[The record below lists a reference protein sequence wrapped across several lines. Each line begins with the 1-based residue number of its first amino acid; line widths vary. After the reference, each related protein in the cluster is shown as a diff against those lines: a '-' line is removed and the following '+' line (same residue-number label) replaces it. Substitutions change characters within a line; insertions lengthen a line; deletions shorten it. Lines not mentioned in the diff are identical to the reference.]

1 MVKNIHPKI
10 ALTQRPINGVG
21 GGKLGVGLSNGR
33 ITVLAKYSI
42 YRNFRGK
49 NSGGELKEKD

>member
-1 MVKNIHPKI
+1 M
-10 ALTQRPINGVG
+10 VG
-21 GGKLGVGLSNGR
+21 GEKLGVGLSNGR